1 MSLPLPLLLSGLT
14 TLLLITLRILIA
26 ILTLVLTIIVY
37 RLTLHPLSAVPG
49 PKLAAVSNIWHAY
62 HARNGRMVELGR
74 TLHRQYGPVVRVGP
88 DEVWFDTKEAFQAI
102 YSE

>member
-1 MSLPLPLLLSGLT
+1 MSLPLLLSGLT
-14 TLLLITLRILIA
+14 TTLLLLTLRILTS
-26 ILTLVLTIIVY
+26 ILILLLTIIVY
-37 RLTLHPLSAVPG
+37 RLTLHPLSAIPG

-74 TLHRQYGPVVRVGP
+74 TLHRRYGPVVRVGP
-88 DEVWFDTKEAFQAI
+88 HEVWFDSKEAFQAI

>member
-1 MSLPLPLLLSGLT
+1 MSLPLLLSGLT
-14 TLLLITLRILIA
+14 ASLLLLLALRILTT
-26 ILTLVLTIIVY
+26 ILILLLTIIVY

-49 PKLAAVSNIWHAY
+49 PKLAAVSNTWHAY

-74 TLHRQYGPVVRVGP
+74 TLHRRYGPVVRVGP
-88 DEVWFDTKEAFQAI
+88 NEVWFDSKQAFQAI